1 MGERCDRLVSAAER
15 NTVTVAFFPAIKFP
29 NQCISKPV
37 NPFLILWIINGIM
50 LFARI
55 QGKVE
60 IFFRSRLTVPDVFIC
75 FRYNELIGE
84 VGMETVF
91 SVQI

>member
-1 MGERCDRLVSAAER
+1 MILENVGERCDRLVSAAER

-29 NQCISKPV
+29 
-37 NPFLILWIINGIM
+37 NGIM